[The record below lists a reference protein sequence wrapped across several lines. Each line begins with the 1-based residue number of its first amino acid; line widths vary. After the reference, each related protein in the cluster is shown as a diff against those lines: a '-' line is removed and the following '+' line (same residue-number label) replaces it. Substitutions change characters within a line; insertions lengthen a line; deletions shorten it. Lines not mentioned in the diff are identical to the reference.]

1 MIDYKDIIINYL
13 TKHNWTIGIM
23 ESHSNGIITNALL
36 LDHQLDRLFKGAMIF
51 KNPESI
57 NLFLKNNRHSEIDPN
72 QVWSTDLHNYLSE
85 AASEY
90 FAADLVINFVHFDQE
105 KTKQLVFSLII
116 KDRIIVHNV
125 DLSKYQSDKYL
136 QPVCILVLKKLVEEL
151 VDYRENDY

>member
-1 MIDYKDIIINYL
+1 M
-13 TKHNWTIGIM
+13 
-23 ESHSNGIITNALL
+23 
-36 LDHQLDRLFKGAMIF
+36 
-51 KNPESI
+51 
-57 NLFLKNNRHSEIDPN
+57 
-72 QVWSTDLHNYLSE
+72 
-85 AASEY
+85 
-90 FAADLVINFVHFDQE
+90 INFVHFDQE